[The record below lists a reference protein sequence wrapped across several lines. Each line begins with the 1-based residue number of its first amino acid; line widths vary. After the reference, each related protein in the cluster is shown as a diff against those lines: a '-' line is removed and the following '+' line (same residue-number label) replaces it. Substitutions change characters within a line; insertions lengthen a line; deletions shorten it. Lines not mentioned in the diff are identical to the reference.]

1 MKSGV
6 FYLQKMMNFMKPG
19 VFYLQKMMN
28 CMKMRTFYKK
38 LPLFIKNSILHT
50 YKKLKPLIWAFIKNS
65 IFENNRDPCISV
77 LAQYT
82 RRILIHSARIKHHLF
97 KQKAIVSGHYKHKYN
112 HPSHL
117 PDEPVQH
124 FLLHITV
131 PGKLLSVMFCPKL
144 GETKRFPPI
153 LNHMG
158 RKISWV
164 AHDFCQSKL
173 P

>member
-1 MKSGV
+1 MKTLSQFKTG
-6 FYLQKMMNFMKPG
+6 L
-19 VFYLQKMMN
+19 LDS
-28 CMKMRTFYKK
+28 
-38 LPLFIKNSILHT
+38 PLFIQIDTFEKWLRVWQC
-50 YKKLKPLIWAFIKNS
+50 LKCKS
-65 IFENNRDPCISV
+65 EKTQDISV
-77 LAQYT
+77 LAQYR

-97 KQKAIVSGHYKHKYN
+97 KQKAVVSGHYKHKYH

-124 FLLHITV
+124 FLLHILIKAV

>member
-1 MKSGV
+1 M
-6 FYLQKMMNFMKPG
+6 
-19 VFYLQKMMN
+19 
-28 CMKMRTFYKK
+28 
-38 LPLFIKNSILHT
+38 
-50 YKKLKPLIWAFIKNS
+50 
-65 IFENNRDPCISV
+65 
-77 LAQYT
+77 AQYR

-97 KQKAIVSGHYKHKYN
+97 KQKAIVSGHYKHKYH

-124 FLLHITV
+124 FLLHILIKAV

-173 P
+173 PKKWQICNNFPLSGTPSHPSDHPEVSVFVTFLLNFKFCSPQSYVIS